1 MKHILTLFLL
11 AQVVACAPINTEF
24 SCKKTATDNCM
35 TIEDVHKM
43 TEYMNA

>member
-1 MKHILTLFLL
+1 MKHLFILLL
-11 AQVVACAPINTEF
+11 LTQIMSCAPINTEF

-43 TEYMNA
+43 TEYADA